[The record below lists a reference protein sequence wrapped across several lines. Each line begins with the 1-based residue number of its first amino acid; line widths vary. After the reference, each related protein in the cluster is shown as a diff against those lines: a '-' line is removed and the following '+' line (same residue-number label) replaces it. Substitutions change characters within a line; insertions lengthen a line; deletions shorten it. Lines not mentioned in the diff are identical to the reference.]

1 MPNIVEALKLLPTQ
15 GILSTRAHPKKKK
28 KKNIE
33 TKRNEGN
40 EKWESKRRKICQVKR
55 NRSQLKLEWQ
65 WKCEWKWGGGEKWR
79 WKEASASSKS

>member
-1 MPNIVEALKLLPTQ
+1 VAK
-15 GILSTRAHPKKKK
+15 KKKK

-79 WKEASASSKS
+79 